1 MFTGSIR
8 QTFRS
13 LLLTIVL
20 LVIMCFA
27 GIMSGSSS
35 KALGAIWYQEWGS
48 SPAELQQGHWL
59 ELFGSMAFTTGGLSF
74 YFSVIMLAICV
85 GTAEIQFGFTRT
97 LTTFFGVHVVTLV
110 VIATGITIATQLQ
123 ISWGETLYNVMDV
136 GPSAGYY
143 GCLGLV
149 IGSRKPTVR
158 RLALIVIMGVL
169 AARLAWSAFYLPENG
184 RMLSADVAHAIAF
197 PLGLYSARLTAKS
210 PHDSKP
216 RTASNS

>member
-8 QTFRS
+8 QTFRR
-13 LLLTIVL
+13 LLLTIAL
-20 LVIMCFA
+20 LVIMCLA
-27 GIMSGSSS
+27 GIISGSYSE
-35 KALGAIWYQEWGS
+35 ALSNAWYEKWGS

-59 ELFGSMAFTTGGLSF
+59 ELFSSMAFTTGGSSF

-85 GTAEIQFGFTRT
+85 GTAELQFGFTRT

-110 VIATGITIATQLQ
+110 VIATGITIAARLQ
-123 ISWGETLYNVMDV
+123 ISLGETLYYVMDV

-169 AARLAWSAFYLPENG
+169 TARLAWSAFYLPENG

-197 PLGLYSARLTAKS
+197 PLGLFSARLTARS
-210 PHDSKP
+210 PHDPKP
-216 RTASNS
+216 STAPNS